1 MSLVT
6 SLVNMVSAKAPPK
19 VSDENSHHSDSTEEA
34 IDLKGDQFTNK
45 EETQSLNL
53 QSYDLIALGLTTAI
67 GGHYFAWNAG
77 LSAGFG
83 SFLIALFLVS
93 TAYYSVVLCIAELSS
108 ALPFAGKI
116 ALFDQILYSSETAS
130 DHYLNPQVAH
140 TASHE

>member
-1 MSLVT
+1 
-6 SLVNMVSAKAPPK
+6 MVSAKPPPK
-19 VSDENSHHSDSTEEA
+19 VMDESSQHSDSSEEA
-34 IDLKGDQFTNK
+34 IDLKGDQFSNK
-45 EETQSLNL
+45 EEAQLLNL

-108 ALPFAGKI
+108 ALPFAGS
-116 ALFDQILYSSETAS
+116 YSFRVFEMIIS
-130 DHYLNPQVAH
+130 N
-140 TASHE
+140 

>member
-1 MSLVT
+1 MSLLT
-6 SLVNMVSAKAPPK
+6 SFLNMVSATSPPK
-19 VSDENSHHSDSTEEA
+19 VMDENSRHSDSSDEA
-34 IDLKGDQFTNK
+34 IDLKGDQFANK
-45 EETQSLNL
+45 EEAQLLNL

-108 ALPFAGKI
+108 ALPFAGK
-116 ALFDQILYSSETAS
+116 FYSC
-130 DHYLNPQVAH
+130 
-140 TASHE
+140 